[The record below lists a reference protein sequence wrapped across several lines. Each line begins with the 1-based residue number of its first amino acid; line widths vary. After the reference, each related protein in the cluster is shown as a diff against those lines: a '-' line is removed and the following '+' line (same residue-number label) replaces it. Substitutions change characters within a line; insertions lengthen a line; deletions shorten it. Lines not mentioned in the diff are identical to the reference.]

1 MEAGL
6 FVVNCGPLKYALV
19 HRIDG
24 FKAALLAHI
33 ADRQLSENQETIAS
47 FEEQQQRIL
56 RQAQTT
62 EECLQLSKDIMTA
75 EERLAKLQHAIAFSR
90 EVDSFMEKY
99 RYGNFGK
106 NLVKAGHEYNELAQM
121 PLSFKSTVCRWQVPP
136 AAIELRCEAYGWPQA
151 MEEVIENAK
160 QKQTHEYTQFQRK
173 LKAETA
179 KLQEH
184 IDHTSRQLSE
194 FASLNDVNE
203 QVEYAA
209 LGQQL
214 MQQLEAASETAV
226 YINSEE
232 TLFELPRSE
241 WPRISQLQKDLQP
254 YLDLWA
260 IVSEFNMKYDDWM
273 YGPFIRLDAALMD
286 ETIHDW
292 LKKMIKLAR
301 GLPREDLRGV
311 ADALRGKLEDF
322 KAYLSLLGAI
332 CNPGMRGRHWQ
343 AVSNSAG
350 FKVAPSEDESLH
362 NLLQNG
368 LLKHVK
374 EIQDISDSASREAA
388 LEKQLDNMQLQWAR
402 QPLTTSQ

>member
-1 MEAGL
+1 MCGSQMEPPI
-6 FVVNCGPLKYALV
+6 VNFSHKTW
-19 HRIDG
+19 
-24 FKAALLAHI
+24 LA
-33 ADRQLSENQETIAS
+33 
-47 FEEQQQRIL
+47 
-56 RQAQTT
+56 
-62 EECLQLSKDIMTA
+62 
-75 EERLAKLQHAIAFSR
+75 
-90 EVDSFMEKY
+90 
-99 RYGNFGK
+99 
-106 NLVKAGHEYNELAQM
+106 
-121 PLSFKSTVCRWQVPP
+121 CRWSVS
-136 AAIELRCEAYGWPQA
+136 ANAIDQRCEAYGWPQA
-151 MEEVIENAK
+151 MEEIIEQAK
-160 QKQTHEYTQFQRK
+160 QKQAQEYTQFQRK

-184 IDHTSRQLSE
+184 IDNTSKQLSE

-209 LGQQL
+209 LGSQL
-214 MQQLEAASETAV
+214 MKQLEAASDSAA

-232 TLFELPRSE
+232 TLFELSRSE

-273 YGPFIRLDAALMD
+273 YGPFIHLDAATMD
-286 ETIHDW
+286 ETVHDW

-311 ADALRGKLEDF
+311 ADTLRGKLEDF
-322 KAYLSLLGAI
+322 KANLGLLGAI

-343 AVSNSAG
+343 AISTAAG
-350 FKVAPSEDESLH
+350 LKVAPSEDESLH

-368 LLKHVK
+368 LLTFEK

-388 LEKQLDNMQLQWAR
+388 LEKQLDSMQLQWVRSAAMR
-402 QPLTTSQ
+402 LHIPAMFHRTLLLASN